1 MYVCMFLHTVCRNIQ
16 YAETLAGS
24 FSVNVNFASLEDFA
38 ILIVF
43 FVVACDY

>member
-1 MYVCMFLHTVCRNIQ
+1 MYVSAYNCAKHTVS
-16 YAETLAGS
+16 ETLAGS